1 MPVAL
6 TLLLGF
12 TLLGGMLASA
22 LHLPLP
28 GPVVGMFALALALGW
43 RLHWRR
49 RVGREAT
56 PVPAALGRLADG
68 LIGLMGLM
76 FIPAGVGVIAE
87 LGVLRQQWLPI
98 VVALLGSTVLSLLTT
113 ALVMRALLRRHP
125 AEPALDPANLDGESP

>member
-6 TLLLGF
+6 TVLLGF
-12 TLLGGMLASA
+12 TLLGGVLAST

-28 GPVVGMFALALALGW
+28 GPVVGMFTLALALGL
-43 RLHWRR
+43 RLRWRR
-49 RVGREAT
+49 RAGREEI
-56 PVPAALGRLADG
+56 PVPLALGRLADG

-98 VVALLGSTVLSLLTT
+98 AVALLGSTLLSLLTT
-113 ALVMRALLRRHP
+113 ALVMRALLRRLP
-125 AEPALDPANLDGESP
+125 AAAEPAPIKLRGEAP